1 MPSVTA
7 SPGTLASDNSNGGAT
22 AWTNPSNAAASD
34 NSYAVATNHSSSHY
48 LKATNFGFSI
58 PSGATITGVLLEI
71 ECKSNGGSVGT
82 VKIVKGGSVV
92 GNGGTSPLF
101 GPINMSAVDTYN
113 AYGGVN
119 SLQAWNVTLTDTD
132 VNASNFGCVFSVGNG
147 GKGSYT
153 TSVDH
158 IRITVYYETGTATG
172 GSVGPSLGGTA
183 VNTGGTVAWVNPGNA
198 VAEDG
203 SFATFT
209 RSNTGPSDTLVVT
222 NFGFAVPAGA
232 VIKGVLVEIKKKGSA
247 ATNFYDFS
255 IHLEGPAA
263 TLTRADTVTA
273 WSTTLAYVSCGSSI
287 DLWGTSDLTPTLV
300 NASTFGVRLR
310 ANRTAGSGS
319 QTASV
324 DSVRITVYYDTYAA
338 AGIDADA
345 GQGLLDLTAVA
356 PTVTKGASLPAV
368 GLDLTAIA
376 ATTSKSTT
384 LTAVA
389 VELVGLAGDTPLLA
403 AAGQGLIEVLPVVA
417 ATAKQA
423 ASGQGLIDVTPL
435 AAATTKAVA
444 SGQGSIDFTP
454 VAANATKQAASG
466 QGLVDLTLVAAT
478 AAKSAASGQGLVDL
492 TPVAPAAA
500 HAAAVPTDAWL
511 LAPVAPASTKG
522 VASGQGL
529 IDWSPVPAIVTYA
542 AALPADA
549 WLLLPV
555 SPETSKSAVLAAVGV
570 ELVGVIAEVE
580 LIGIAKFSF
589 QATLVRAP
597 TWASLRRAG
606 T

>member
-1 MPSVTA
+1 MASTGAVVFGTA
-7 SPGTLASDNSNGGAT
+7 ANDAAFGVRAWNNPTNAQADDTSYATIVGEHFKGDQTELSNYLKF
-22 AWTNPSNAAASD
+22 SNANLSAIPDGSTIDGFEIKLWRD
-34 NSYAVATNHSSSHY
+34 NTNNSVKDHT
-48 LKATNFGFSI
+48 LKL
-58 PSGATITGVLLEI
+58 VL
-71 ECKSNGGSVGT
+71 GGSVTGDNFADTGT
-82 VKIVKGGSVV
+82 NWPNPGAPAAKTYGGASSLFS
-92 GNGGTSPLF
+92 TSPTAAQVKDSGF
-101 GPINMSAVDTYN
+101 GFVAAVT
-113 AYGGVN
+113 AYIDSMGR
-119 SLQAWNVTLTDTD
+119 
-132 VNASNFGCVFSVGNG
+132 
-147 GKGSYT
+147 
-153 TSVDH
+153 VD
-158 IRITVYYETGTATG
+158 
-172 GSVGPSLGGTA
+172 
-183 VNTGGTVAWVNPGNA
+183 
-198 VAEDG
+198 
-203 SFATFT
+203 FATVEVFYT
-209 RSNTGPSDTLVVT
+209 EGAPS
-222 NFGFAVPAGA
+222 
-232 VIKGVLVEIKKKGSA
+232 
-247 ATNFYDFS
+247 
-255 IHLEGPAA
+255 
-263 TLTRADTVTA
+263 
-273 WSTTLAYVSCGSSI
+273 
-287 DLWGTSDLTPTLV
+287 
-300 NASTFGVRLR
+300 
-310 ANRTAGSGS
+310 
-319 QTASV
+319 
-324 DSVRITVYYDTYAA
+324 
-338 AGIDADA
+338 GIDADA